1 MTVYFAGESIS
12 DFTENTN
19 ALASDEGVYGSS
31 IIDFENGPTGVG
43 SLFSD
48 LPETVT
54 TPIYFSFQLSGSLT
68 NSSGN
73 EWSLASNPTQSTF
86 SIWDGEGNNI
96 FYCGFVFSPA
106 AFQGRIQL
114 RDGTSVDFL
123 DLGSVVGGR
132 YDIAYKPG
140 VSLEIWLNRIRILNY
155 SGNVGNS
162 ASTVNGVG
170 RFGVGNGD
178 AYSTAS
184 YSNVMVTSFDTRFAT
199 MQTVTVNTT
208 PTTDTS
214 VIGDPAVIPVTIDEW
229 SRGTYE
235 VNNIVT
241 FDTDGQKVIYVE
253 DNTITVPDGS
263 AVAAVVMSHSGFQS
277 GTSPVTNLTP
287 ILEIGA
293 TEYTGAPIALAEAPT
308 YRQTVF
314 NANPAT
320 SATWTASDLEGLRY
334 GFSLNT

>member
-1 MTVYFAGESIS
+1 MTVYFAGESVS

-19 ALASDEGVYGSS
+19 IYASDEGLYGSS
-31 IIDFENGPTGVG
+31 IVEIAGGGSNVG

-54 TPIYFSFQLSGSLT
+54 TPIYFSFQLSGGLTSL
-68 NSSGN
+68 SGA
-73 EWSLASNPTQSTF
+73 EWSLASDPTQSNF

-96 FYCGFVFSPA
+96 FYCGFVYSPA

-114 RDGTSVDFL
+114 RDGTSADL

-170 RFGVGNGD
+170 RFSIGNGD
-178 AYSTAS
+178 AYATPS

>member
-1 MTVYFAGESIS
+1 MTVYFAGEAIS

-54 TPIYFSFQLSGSLT
+54 TPIYFSFELGGSLT

-73 EWSLASNPTQSTF
+73 EWSLASNPTESTF

-96 FYCGFVFSPA
+96 FYCGFVYSPA

-114 RDGTSVDFL
+114 RDGTSADL

-170 RFGVGNGD
+170 RFSVGNGD
-178 AYSTAS
+178 AYATPRYGNIMA
-184 YSNVMVTSFDTRFAT
+184 TSFDTRFAT
-199 MQTVTVNTT
+199 MQTVKVNTT

-214 VIGDPAVIPVTIDEW
+214 VIGNPAVIPATVDEW
-229 SRGTYE
+229 GRSTYE
-235 VNNIVT
+235 INNIVT

>member
-19 ALASDEGVYGSS
+19 PLASDEGVYGSS
-31 IIDFENGPTGVG
+31 IIDFENGATGVG

-54 TPIYFSFQLSGSLT
+54 TPIYFSFQLSAALTSSIGS
-68 NSSGN
+68 

-96 FYCGFVFSPA
+96 FYCGFVYSPA

-114 RDGTSVDFL
+114 RDGTSADL

-178 AYSTAS
+178 VYATPRYGNIMA
-184 YSNVMVTSFDTRFAT
+184 TSFDTRFAT
-199 MQTVTVNTT
+199 MQTVKVNTT

-214 VIGDPAVIPVTIDEW
+214 VIGNPAVIPVTVDEW
-229 SRGTYE
+229 GRSTYE
-235 VNNIVT
+235 INNIVT
-241 FDTDGQKVIYVE
+241 FDTDGQKVIYAE
-253 DNTITVPDGS
+253 NNTITVPDGS

>member
-12 DFTENTN
+12 DFNENTHPN
-19 ALASDEGVYGSS
+19 STDEGSYGSS
-31 IIDFENGPTGVG
+31 VAELESGGTGVG
-43 SLFSD
+43 SLFAD
-48 LPETVT
+48 LPTTVT
-54 TPIYFSFQLSGSLT
+54 DSISFSFVLGGSLT
-68 NSSGN
+68 AVSGSEWTVNSPAG
-73 EWSLASNPTQSTF
+73 QSTF

-96 FYCGFVFSPA
+96 FYCGFVYSPA
-106 AFQGRIQL
+106 AFLGRIQL
-114 RDGTSVDFL
+114 RDGTSEDL
-123 DLGSVVGGR
+123 DLGSVSTGR
-132 YDIAYKPG
+132 YDITYKPG
-140 VSLEIWLNRIRILNY
+140 VSLEIWRDRVRILNY
-155 SGNVGNS
+155 TGNVGNS

-178 AYSTAS
+178 WYAAPKF
-184 YSNVMVTSFDTRFAT
+184 SNIMATSFDTRFAT

-214 VIGDPAVIPVTIDEW
+214 VLGDPAVIPVTVDELW
-229 SRGTYE
+229 RAAYE

-241 FDTDGQKVIYVE
+241 FDTDGQKVIYAE
-253 DNTITVPDGS
+253 NNTITVPEGS

-293 TEYTGAPIALAEAPT
+293 TEYTGAPIPLAETPT

-314 NANPAT
+314 NTNPAT
-320 SATWTASDLEGLRY
+320 SSVWAASDLEGLRY